1 VGCWEYKLCRLYYNN
16 VSYKLIVMLSGWYK
30 HNMDG
35 MKNKMINTNLL
46 SSHNRYQIIIIIN
59 KYVKRDKENIW
70 NGMSNII
77 TNIKLLHFRRS
88 NK

>member
-1 VGCWEYKLCRLYYNN
+1 
-16 VSYKLIVMLSGWYK
+16 
-30 HNMDG
+30 MDG